1 MSTSTLVIGGGV
13 VGLATACS
21 LARSGHSVSLV
32 DPDAAPRGASW
43 GNAGHIAAEQV
54 SPLASMATIRSFP
67 RRLYWRG
74 GALSLPAGSLSHWLP
89 FSLRML
95 AAAQPKR
102 FEQGKAILKDLLAQS
117 MPAWERLAADTA
129 TASLLRPSGHYIT
142 WETAKSAAK
151 GRHAWLNADCG
162 TTRMRDASP
171 DELARIASLTKTPL
185 AGALFCEGSGQI
197 ADLGELGDGLRRAL
211 LRFGGTIRQ
220 ARIAELRIEGNSAHA
235 CFDDGSQATADNII
249 VAAGARS
256 GDLLRPLGHRV
267 PIIDER
273 GYHIQSPVGSEA
285 WPADIAPI
293 VFEDRSMIVTR
304 FTTGLRAASFVEFSH
319 PGVLPDRSKWDRLHR
334 HVQDLGLPISSDAD
348 RWYGSRPTLPD
359 YLPAIGRSNRA
370 DNLFYAFG
378 HQHLGLTLAATT
390 GELMMALLSGAAPDT
405 ALSLTRFE

>member
-1 MSTSTLVIGGGV
+1 VGG
-13 VGLATACS
+13 
-21 LARSGHSVSLV
+21 
-32 DPDAAPRGASW
+32 
-43 GNAGHIAAEQV
+43 AGH
-54 SPLASMATIRSFP
+54 L
-67 RRLYWRG
+67 RG
-74 GALSLPAGSLSHWLP
+74 
-89 FSLRML
+89 
-95 AAAQPKR
+95 
-102 FEQGKAILKDLLAQS
+102 
-117 MPAWERLAADTA
+117 
-129 TASLLRPSGHYIT
+129 
-142 WETAKSAAK
+142 
-151 GRHAWLNADCG
+151 
-162 TTRMRDASP
+162 
-171 DELARIASLTKTPL
+171 ARIA
-185 AGALFCEGSGQI
+185 
-197 ADLGELGDGLRRAL
+197 D
-211 LRFGGTIRQ
+211 
-220 ARIAELRIEGNSAHA
+220 LRIEGNSGHA